1 MGGLNDHSRGA
12 PHEDPLDRTRARDA
26 CVHAVRPVFRSR
38 QPHLPAHSGRRRRA
52 GPGHGH
58 GGHDRERRGPAAHGH
73 RGHRRL
79 AQRRPLRPGEQG
91 VEALRL
97 LLHLRALSH
106 HRPPVCHPAL
116 RSHLVLHCAA
126 AVRRPRDAAPSTVL
140 TRVLPSCAVL
150 LAQAHQTHGRAGQV
164 PQPVLPGTAGHH
176 SRDGT
181 RQPHPGRLERPRLGC
196 LCRRGVLRRLPA
208 GL

>member
-1 MGGLNDHSRGA
+1 MGGLNDPSRGA

-38 QPHLPAHSGRRRRA
+38 QPHLPAHSGRHRRT
-52 GPGHGH
+52 GPRRGHGR
-58 GGHDRERRGPAAHGH
+58 HDCERRGPAAHGH
-73 RGHRRL
+73 RRHRRL
-79 AQRRPLRPGEQG
+79 AKRGSLRPGEQG

-106 HRPPVCHPAL
+106 HRPPVRHPAL
-116 RSHLVLHCAA
+116 RSHLVLHRAA
-126 AVRRPRDAAPSTVL
+126 AVRRPRNAAPGAVL
-140 TRVLPSCAVL
+140 ARVFPSCAVL
-150 LAQAHQTHGRAGQV
+150 LAQTHQNHGRAGQV

-176 SRDGT
+176 SCDGA
-181 RQPHPGRLERPRLGC
+181 RQPPAGRLERPRLGR
-196 LCRRGVLRRLPA
+196 LCRRCVLCRLPA